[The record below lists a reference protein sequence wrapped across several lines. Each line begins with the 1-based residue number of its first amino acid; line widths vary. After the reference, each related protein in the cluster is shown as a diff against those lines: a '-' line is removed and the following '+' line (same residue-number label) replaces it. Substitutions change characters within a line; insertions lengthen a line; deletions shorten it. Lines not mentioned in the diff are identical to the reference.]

1 MISIPAFWVQLT
13 GEFPVLEKDA
23 GVPFLLLGENG
34 HDILLLRRETTISF
48 KFFELAVN
56 TQHPSHVRDGIT
68 KLMKS
73 LYDTWQGVL
82 PNQGRAQFYGFIRGE
97 LMSHIDPNPT
107 NTVHCVHIGLG
118 YTTYPMKNI
127 TCGVPE
133 RVQALCDANQLP
145 MELAIA

>member
-13 GEFPVLEKDA
+13 GEFPILEKDA

-34 HDILLLRRETTISF
+34 QDILFLRKSTTINF
-48 KFFELAVN
+48 KFFEVAVN
-56 TQHPSHVRDGIT
+56 AQHPSNLKDGIT
-68 KLMKS
+68 KIMKG
-73 LYDTWQGVL
+73 LYDAWHGVL
-82 PNQGRAQFYGFIRGE
+82 PNQGQSQFYGFIRGG

-107 NTVHCVHIGLG
+107 NTIHWIHIGLG

-145 MELAIA
+145 MELVIQ